1 MLACRG
7 VRGATVATDNSAE
20 AILAATRELLLT
32 MVQSNEIDLD
42 DVACVLFTTSADLTA
57 QFPALAAR
65 QLGWTDLAMLC
76 GHEMEVPGSI
86 TGCIRVLM
94 LWNTARKPREIVHC
108 YLGDAAKLRPERA
121 QPATMLSMS
130 TSAWQPA

>member
-7 VRGATVATDNSAE
+7 VRGATIAHENSVE

-32 MVQSNEIDLD
+32 LVQANEIEIDDL
-42 DVACVLFTTSADLTA
+42 ACVLFSTSADLNA

-76 GHEMEVPGSI
+76 NHEMEVPNSMQR
-86 TGCIRVLM
+86 CIRVLM
-94 LWNTARKPREIVHC
+94 LWNTERTPKEIVHC
-108 YLGDAAKLRPERA
+108 YLGEAAKLRPERA
-121 QPATMLSMS
+121 QPAMMLAM
-130 TSAWQPA
+130 